1 MRSSIEDHLTEG
13 RRSVLLS
20 RERPAGHCPHL
31 LADACQGPLQ
41 DIDAATAAV
50 AIERVLV
57 GCDRRHLYAAQ
68 ERRDRGEPMT
78 SEDLQAHYRTELAR
92 MLGPEGGRYVNPKT
106 TAWMLKHTAATE
118 GGTYTPETGARTWIW
133 SDLHLH
139 HKNIIRYCNRPFQSV
154 EAMNEALLAAW
165 KETVGEADTIICG
178 GDIALAGAL
187 KRERLAR
194 VRAMPGRKLLV
205 RGNHDFGRNGR
216 PADTGSDATWMTMVI
231 TGNPTLLVTHIAMNE
246 VPDGTVNLY
255 GRTCAQ
261 QRAVAGGTVRE
272 HVCRVRPATELEP
285 APDATSSPAQP
296 VRPPSTGGA
305 VHDALATGFPRP
317 SDAAVALKMWDSS
330 GVEHTE
336 YRPLPL
342 DAVRRLALARLD
354 DPRPRAATT
363 AEEIRCLDR

>member
-1 MRSSIEDHLTEG
+1 
-13 RRSVLLS
+13 
-20 RERPAGHCPHL
+20 
-31 LADACQGPLQ
+31 
-41 DIDAATAAV
+41 
-50 AIERVLV
+50 
-57 GCDRRHLYAAQ
+57 
-68 ERRDRGEPMT
+68 MT
-78 SEDLQAHYRTELAR
+78 SENLQAHYRTELAR

-205 RGNHDFGRNGR
+205 RGNHDFGKKGR
-216 PADTGSDATWMTMVI
+216 PADTGSDATWMSLVI
-231 TGNPTLLVTHIAMNE
+231 TGNPTLLVTHIAMTE

-255 GRTCAQ
+255 G
-261 QRAVAGGTVRE
+261 
-272 HVCRVRPATELEP
+272 HVHNNEP
-285 APDATSSPAQP
+285 LRQGRY
-296 VRPPSTGGA
+296 VNIC
-305 VHDALATGFPRP
+305 
-317 SDAAVALKMWDSS
+317 
-330 GVEHTE
+330 VEHTE
-336 YRPLPL
+336 YRPLLL

-354 DPRPRAATT
+354 DPRPQAATT
-363 AEEIRCLDR
+363 AEEIRCPGQVVDHKGEEADPERPWSRDCRDASFPAQDSVDGCQRS

>member
-1 MRSSIEDHLTEG
+1 
-13 RRSVLLS
+13 
-20 RERPAGHCPHL
+20 
-31 LADACQGPLQ
+31 
-41 DIDAATAAV
+41 
-50 AIERVLV
+50 
-57 GCDRRHLYAAQ
+57 
-68 ERRDRGEPMT
+68 MT
-78 SEDLQAHYRTELAR
+78 SGDLQAHYRTELAR

-205 RGNHDFGRNGR
+205 RGNHDFGKNGR
-216 PADTGSDATWMTMVI
+216 PADTGSDATWMALVI
-231 TGNPTLLVTHIAMNE
+231 TGNPRLLVTHIAMNE

-255 GRTCAQ
+255 GH
-261 QRAVAGGTVRE
+261 VHNNEPLRE
-272 HVCRVRPATELEP
+272 GPYVNIC
-285 APDATSSPAQP
+285 
-296 VRPPSTGGA
+296 
-305 VHDALATGFPRP
+305 
-317 SDAAVALKMWDSS
+317 
-330 GVEHTE
+330 VEHTQ

-363 AEEIRCLDR
+363 AEEIRCLDK